1 MELIDSHCHIDGPE
15 YDADRTDVLARA
27 KSAGLRKVVVVG
39 MWRGPNDFGGAIDLA
54 RANPTYVFPTI
65 GVHPHDCAKVTD
77 ADWQRLAE
85 LAARPEVVAV
95 GETGL
100 DYHYNHSPRPVQRA
114 SFERQ
119 LDLAKALGKPVTV
132 HLREAHADCLA
143 ILGASGIGL
152 GPGGVVH
159 CFSEDRAAAEGYLA
173 LGLHLSISGIVTFK
187 TAEALREAVKAIPL
201 DRLLIETDSPFLTP
215 IPFRG
220 RRNEPAHVELRGAAH
235 RGGEGRHGRRGGGR
249 GEREHRAA
257 VPPGEL
263 RPWRYAGWVPTSFS
277 R

>member
-1 MELIDSHCHIDGPE
+1 MQLIDSHCHIDGSE
-15 YDADRTDVLARA
+15 YDADRPDVLARA
-27 KSAGLRKVVVVG
+27 RAAGLRKVVVVG
-39 MWRGPNDFGGAIDLA
+39 MWRGAGDFGGALELA
-54 RANPTYVFPTI
+54 RSEPGFVFPTL
-65 GVHPHDCAKVTD
+65 GVHPHDCAKVAE
-77 ADWQRLAE
+77 ADWALLAT
-85 LAARPEVVAV
+85 LAAQPEVVAV

-100 DYHYNHSPRPVQRA
+100 DYHYDHSPRPTQRA

-119 LDLAKALGKPVTV
+119 LDLAKSLGKPVTV

-143 ILGASGIGL
+143 ILKASGIGQ

-187 TAEALREAVKAIPL
+187 TADALRDAVRAIPL

-220 RRNEPAHVELRGAAH
+220 RRNEPAHVALVAQRIAEVKGVTPDEVAAAATANT
-235 RGGEGRHGRRGGGR
+235 
-249 GEREHRAA
+249 ERLFRL
-257 VPPGEL
+257 G
-263 RPWRYAGWVPTSFS
+263 S
-277 R
+277 